1 MAEFD
6 FNSLSAQEQ
15 EELRRQYLM
24 NQAQKQLMSPGFQPD
39 MSQYEFKKP
48 ENIGQAFGNVLK
60 NQVLNPVQER
70 LGMREPLSSVVKKMQ
85 IRDMQQDQAR
95 EFLNA
100 ANRQQ
105 LQNFF
110 INQGQDAGIIKNLG
124 LDELRSIAT
133 SQMSDP
139 QTDPFGVTTQRNVL
153 TGEQSVINAPPPEL
167 QEFLYEKNRRKN
179 RNDQLASPY
188 REPYPNVGDFT
199 PGMYKDELEG
209 LKSDRDITKNRAQ
222 KLDDRAITRI
232 DGITTPIYKSMA
244 GIGNKRASLS
254 QLSQIL
260 DMGLQTGKV
269 EPFLTELRA
278 IGLNLGLDVKNPSMP
293 QVFSSITKQIVGP
306 MVKDLGTNP
315 TDIDLKLILDSYP
328 SLGQTVEGN
337 RILIEAINLKLDRDE
352 LLANSLMSF
361 EDNNR
366 DLLRSDPIAYRQQLD
381 RMVLRTQNSEEFRKK
396 SVLQLKAR
404 ASALMGKEPDID
416 HLMKTLEV
424 PQ

>member
-6 FNSLSAQEQ
+6 FNSLSQQEQ
-15 EELRRQYLM
+15 QELRKQYYL
-24 NQAQKQLMSPGFQPD
+24 NQAQNSLLSPGPNPD
-39 MSQYEFKKP
+39 MSQYQFKKP
-48 ENIGQAFGNVLK
+48 ENIGQAFGNMFK
-60 NQVLNPVQER
+60 NQIANPIQER
-70 LGMREPLSSVVKKMQ
+70 LGMRESLRSVTRKMQ
-85 IRDMQQDQAR
+85 IAEMQREQAR
-95 EFLNA
+95 SFLDA
-100 ANRQQ
+100 ANREQ

-110 INQGQDAGIIKNLG
+110 VNQGMPSNIVNNLG
-124 LDELRSIAT
+124 IDELRDIAVSRMSNVETDPYGVT
-133 SQMSDP
+133 SQ
-139 QTDPFGVTTQRNVL
+139 TNVL
-153 TGEQSVINAPPPEL
+153 TGEQQVINAPPENIQQFEYEL
-167 QEFLYEKNRRKN
+167 NRRQN
-179 RNDQLASPY
+179 RNSQTPSPL
-188 REPYPNVGDFT
+188 RQPYPNLGNFT
-199 PGMYKDELEG
+199 PGTYANEMAQLEA
-209 LKSDRDITKNRAQ
+209 DREVKQSRSQ
-222 KLDDRAITRI
+222 KFDDRAIARI

-269 EPFLTELRA
+269 EEFLTGLRA
-278 IGLNLGLDVKNPSMP
+278 IGFNLGLDVKDPSMP

-315 TDIDLKLILDSYP
+315 TDTDLKLILDSYP

-337 RILIEAINLKLDRDE
+337 RILIEAINLKLERDE
-352 LLANSLMSF
+352 ILANSLMSF

-416 HLMKTLEV
+416 QLMKTLEV
-424 PQ
+424 N

>member
-110 INQGQDAGIIKNLG
+110 INQGQDAGIINNLG
-124 LDELRSIAT
+124 LDELRSLAT

-153 TGEQSVINAPPPEL
+153 TGEQNVINAPPPDI
-167 QEFLYEKNRRKN
+167 QEFLYEQRFRKN
-179 RNDQLASPY
+179 RNDQTPSPY
-188 REPYPNVGDFT
+188 RMPYPNVGNFT
-199 PGMYKDELEG
+199 PGMYKDELEE
-209 LKSDRDITKNRAQ
+209 LKSDRSSARGSGP
-222 KLDDRAITRI
+222 LRI
-232 DGITTPIYKSMA
+232 
-244 GIGNKRASLS
+244 RVRLC
-254 QLSQIL
+254 
-260 DMGLQTGKV
+260 
-269 EPFLTELRA
+269 R
-278 IGLNLGLDVKNPSMP
+278 
-293 QVFSSITKQIVGP
+293 
-306 MVKDLGTNP
+306 
-315 TDIDLKLILDSYP
+315 
-328 SLGQTVEGN
+328 
-337 RILIEAINLKLDRDE
+337 
-352 LLANSLMSF
+352 
-361 EDNNR
+361 
-366 DLLRSDPIAYRQQLD
+366 
-381 RMVLRTQNSEEFRKK
+381 
-396 SVLQLKAR
+396 
-404 ASALMGKEPDID
+404 
-416 HLMKTLEV
+416 
-424 PQ
+424 